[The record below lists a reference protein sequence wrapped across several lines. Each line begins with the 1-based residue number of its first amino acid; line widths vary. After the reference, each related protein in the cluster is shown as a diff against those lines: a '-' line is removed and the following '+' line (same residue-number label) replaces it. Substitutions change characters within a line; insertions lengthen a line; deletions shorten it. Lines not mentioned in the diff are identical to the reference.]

1 MGDHPMMIREDPM
14 MLGEDPMM
22 LGEDSP
28 IMVVQENQ
36 PIMVQEGQEGQEER
50 IKQDPPRPYLAVM
63 KAGQGGI
70 TS

>member
-1 MGDHPMMIREDPM
+1 MMIREDSPM
-14 MLGEDPMM
+14 IGEDPMM
-22 LGEDSP
+22 LREGP

-36 PIMVQEGQEGQEER
+36 PIMVVKEDYPMMVQEDQEER
-50 IKQDPPRPYLAVM
+50 IKQGPPLPSLAVM